1 MATTSDTV
9 RFREGAGRLCLDFI
23 RTLRYRGTPSETEEL
38 PDGAALAAWIRQC
51 GSCPI
56 DETVVPSLDQAAR
69 ARELREAVHALVIAA
84 VRTGDPASCG
94 DAVRD
99 HLNRAA
105 AAPVPVPGL
114 DASWR
119 VQWRA
124 GDPVTATLALIA
136 RDALDL
142 VTSTAVARVRECAGP
157 RCGALFLDGSRPGT
171 RRWCSMGT
179 CGNRAKK
186 TTLREK
192 ERAAS
197 YEV

>member
-1 MATTSDTV
+1 MTTTSV

-23 RTLRYRGTPSETEEL
+23 RTLRYRGTPTASEEL
-38 PDGAALAAWIRQC
+38 PDGPALAAWVRQC
-51 GSCPI
+51 GPC
-56 DETVVPSLDQAAR
+56 SLDVVADSAQAAR

-84 VRTGDPASCG
+84 VRTGDPAACG
-94 DAVRD
+94 DDARQ

-105 AAPVPVPGL
+105 AAPVPVPVL
-114 DASWR
+114 DASGEIR
-119 VQWRA
+119 WRA
-124 GDPVTATLALIA
+124 DDPVTATLALIA

-142 VTSTAVARVRECAGP
+142 VTSPAVTRVRECAGP

-186 TTLREK
+186 TTR
-192 ERAAS
+192 RARRRGS
-197 YEV
+197 ETEV